1 MKIWNARTALIEGRG
16 VKPAPGLINSSL
28 RNRKRTHLISI
39 YVSIVVKNCFAND
52 IESSKQKEVK
62 PNDDRSAHVNKQD
75 DDESDNQADNKLKEY
90 GDNIS
95 EFSDFNTE
103 EQGHVRLEI
112 KAFVI

>member
-1 MKIWNARTALIEGRG
+1 MKTIL
-16 VKPAPGLINSSL
+16 
-28 RNRKRTHLISI
+28 
-39 YVSIVVKNCFAND
+39 
-52 IESSKQKEVK
+52 SSKQKELK

-75 DDESDNQADNKLKEY
+75 DDESDNQADYKSNEY

-103 EQGHVRLEI
+103 KQSHVSLKI